1 MISFTIVIAL
11 IALII
16 QVQASF
22 EPVQVMCE
30 VNGKMVPAIVDT
42 GAEISVMSTSC
53 ARRCGLW
60 QAIDTQHSGRA
71 IGVGTSDIV
80 GGIEGL
86 GIRIG
91 PLSFQNKIS
100 ILRNSNHRCD
110 FIIGLDILK
119 RFNCD
124 ILLRERVVKM
134 YVRGNEV
141 RIPLVQAD
149 GAAASIT
156 DLSGHYQTSFAKQQQ
171 AQSKEPVSASLSS
184 PAPQSSPPS
193 LGANSP
199 STASTAVS
207 GGRHPAFSAL
217 LDEEEDEEFEDE
229 NEYDAYMSQR
239 HAPIGVSAANSAP
252 SEATSRRVEY
262 VVNRHCYD
270 HNTDGRRSGN
280 SRTGGISTSSGS
292 LSSSISRKSSS
303 SSGGSRPFSAGFGGA
318 GAASQ
323 WTTAQTRHSPSTS
336 TSAASNRRSTNDGS
350 GRRPFVDPDLE
361 KYMHREALRRQEK
374 VLQHTG
380 HASSDADVHRNDV
393 HNDDNENIDEDA
405 VDDDEDRSWEDDAD
419 DLREDEDYEQFHER
433 LRDRSISMEG
443 V

>member
-1 MISFTIVIAL
+1 MISFTIIIAL
-11 IALII
+11 IALIY
-16 QVQASF
+16 QVKASF

-71 IGVGTSDIV
+71 IGVGTSDII

-149 GAAASIT
+149 GTSASIT
-156 DLSGHYQTSFAKQQQ
+156 DLSGHYQTFAKQQ
-171 AQSKEPVSASLSS
+171 AQSKDSASASVS
-184 PAPQSSPPS
+184 PSLTQSSATTP
-193 LGANSP
+193 GASSSTTP
-199 STASTAVS
+199 STAASA
-207 GGRHPAFSAL
+207 GRHPAVPAL
-217 LDEEEDEEFEDE
+217 LDEDEDEEFEDDH
-229 NEYDAYMSQR
+229 EYDAYMSQR
-239 HAPIGVSAANSAP
+239 QHAPIGVSAAHSASGEAP
-252 SEATSRRVEY
+252 SSPSRRVEY

-270 HNTDGRRSGN
+270 HNTDGRRSSD
-280 SRTGGISTSSGS
+280 SRNSGS
-292 LSSSISRKSSS
+292 PSSSRRSSNS
-303 SSGGSRPFSAGFGGA
+303 ATTPFSSGFGGA
-318 GAASQ
+318 GAATK
-323 WTTAQTRHSPSTS
+323 WTQTGGPRATATG
-336 TSAASNRRSTNDGS
+336 N

-361 KYMHREALRRQEK
+361 KYMHREALRKQETA
-374 VLQHTG
+374 LRNTG
-380 HASSDADVHRNDV
+380 HTDDDAIGSFSDEDGAF
-393 HNDDNENIDEDA
+393 DDNDERSFGN
-405 VDDDEDRSWEDDAD
+405 EDDDAD
-419 DLREDEDYEQFHER
+419 DLREDEDYEHFHER
-433 LRDRSISMEG
+433 RRDRSISMEG